1 MVQVHA
7 GPQRSNRGVGVVQ
20 EGVVEIVLL
29 LGVSSRSDDC
39 KPLQGC
45 MSVSWCWVKSRERVY
60 DLVGIECLCSL
71 WMVSSMGVGE

>member
-29 LGVSSRSDDC
+29 LGVSSRQVWG
-39 KPLQGC
+39 LQTAA
-45 MSVSWCWVKSRERVY
+45 RV
-60 DLVGIECLCSL
+60 VCLYL
-71 WMVSSMGVGE
+71 GVG